1 MTAASSGWKLPR
13 TRLEWITVT
22 VITAV
27 LGIVW
32 INATRVDPHA
42 INPTG
47 KPPSP
52 DVGHP
57 APDFTLTN
65 LSGEPLTLSKLKGRP
80 LILNFWA
87 TWCGPCRAEIP
98 ALQAASEL
106 IGDQGVILGV
116 NVQEHT
122 PIVSDFALQR
132 GMTYPIVLD
141 LDAHVARLYQ
151 VSAYPTTYFIDP
163 RGLIAELYIGSLN
176 APLIQRR
183 IHELSQVDN

>member
-1 MTAASSGWKLPR
+1 MTAASSGWKGPR
-13 TRLEWITVT
+13 TRLEWTLVT
-22 VITAV
+22 IIVAI

-32 INATRVDPHA
+32 ISLTRVDPAA

-57 APDFTLTN
+57 APDFTLNN
-65 LSGEPLTLSKLKGRP
+65 LSGEPLTLSDLKGHP
-80 LILNFWA
+80 LVLNFWA

-106 IGDQGVILGV
+106 IGDHGVILGI
-116 NVQEHT
+116 NVQEPSLT
-122 PIVSDFALQR
+122 VSDFALVHNL
-132 GMTYPIVLD
+132 TYPIVLD
-141 LDAHVARLYQ
+141 SDARIARLYQ
-151 VSAYPTTYFIDP
+151 VQAYPTTYFIDS
-163 RGLIAELYIGSLN
+163 RGVVDELYTGSLN

-183 IHELSQVDN
+183 IRDLSQVDQ